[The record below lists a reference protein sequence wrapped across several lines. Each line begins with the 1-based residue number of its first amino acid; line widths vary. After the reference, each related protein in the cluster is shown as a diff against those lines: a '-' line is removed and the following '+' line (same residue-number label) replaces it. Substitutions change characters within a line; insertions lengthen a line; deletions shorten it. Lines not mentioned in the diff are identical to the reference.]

1 MQRLWNAAK
10 FFALICYFTFF
21 CITADLVAGGEVE
34 AADLGILLSGE
45 D

>member
-1 MQRLWNAAK
+1 MQPNYLL
-10 FFALICYFTFF
+10 FFAMFTCFF
-21 CITADLVAGGEVE
+21 ITADLVAGVEVE

>member
-1 MQRLWNAAK
+1 MQPKSL
-10 FFALICYFTFF
+10 LLLVMSTFF
-21 CITADLVAGGEVE
+21 CITADLVAGVEVE

>member
-1 MQRLWNAAK
+1 MQPNSLLL
-10 FFALICYFTFF
+10 FVLSTFF
-21 CITADLVAGGEVE
+21 CITADLVAEVEVE